1 MVPAPFGVVATI
13 AGLLDRF
20 SWFPAGR
27 EQLEDLVKGNVCDSS
42 EIFKKYQIDPIPFNT
57 KNLSY
62 LNTKGQ

>member
-1 MVPAPFGVVATI
+1 MVPAPFAVVATI
-13 AGLLDRF
+13 AGLFDRF

-42 EIFKKYQIDPIPFNT
+42 EIFKKYQIDPIPFNI